1 MIYFMARARSALCT
15 ASRFTFSPFACLYS
29 QFCFYL
35 IFQPFPAE
43 KPGQTSQPGRYPRVS
58 GFSGRL
64 SRSSVLQF
72 LSQLL
77 PQPNQPANDPFLLQ
91 SASQPGIIDS
101 GFQLPQQ
108 FSLKHGII
116 YPSLKQNHLAASFP
130 YVPFRI
136 SWAPA
141 AQVLIPLTPARPKS
155 SR

>member
-1 MIYFMARARSALCT
+1 MARARSALCT

-43 KPGQTSQPGRYPRVS
+43 KPGQISQLGRYPRVS

-130 YVPFRI
+130 YVPLSI
-136 SWAPA
+136 SLAQD